1 MCSQINGVYTANGN
15 GLKRVIKQFGYQ
27 KRMVKKAYK
36 KQPSKDRRYIRPTEI
51 SLTIDKDCEGIL
63 SGGYKVKYDMKNCI
77 LNFVGD
83 SEKFWSKNNCSH
95 V

>member
-1 MCSQINGVYTANGN
+1 
-15 GLKRVIKQFGYQ
+15 
-27 KRMVKKAYK
+27 MVKLYK

-51 SLTIDKDCEGIL
+51 SLTIGKDCGILSGGTL